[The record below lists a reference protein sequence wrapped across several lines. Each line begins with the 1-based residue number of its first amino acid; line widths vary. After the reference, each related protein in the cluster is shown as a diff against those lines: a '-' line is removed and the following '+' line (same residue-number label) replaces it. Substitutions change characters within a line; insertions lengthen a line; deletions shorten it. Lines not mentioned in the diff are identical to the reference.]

1 MSIAARLGGKSSTG
15 PRPRQGKMDVVFLI
29 LVLLLLVFGLVM
41 LFSSSSVYAYYYE
54 KGDSFIYIRRQAVYA
69 ALGVVA
75 MLVISRIDYH
85 VFHWLAVPIM
95 VGTIGLL
102 AFTVVLKY
110 TVNHGKITRWIRLGP
125 IQFQPSEIAKFA
137 IIIMFAQMACMY
149 HNKIKTFRWG
159 ILPFGVVLG
168 MVCGLMLLE
177 PHMSGTILIFCIGA
191 SLMLIGGSNI
201 KYFAIAAAAGL
212 TLLLVALLAFD
223 ILGYARNRLT
233 YYINPFLDPQNEGY
247 QIIQSMYAIAS
258 GGVLGKGLGNSKQK
272 FLYLP
277 EPQNDFIFAIVCE
290 ELGMVGAIVIIL
302 MFCVFIWRGFRIA
315 MRSKDLFGTMIASGI
330 IIQFGLQ
337 AMLNMMV
344 VTKTVPNTGISLPF
358 FSYGGTALMMLLG
371 EMGVLLNISRSSS
384 VEKPI

>member
-1 MSIAARLGGKSSTG
+1 
-15 PRPRQGKMDVVFLI
+15 
-29 LVLLLLVFGLVM
+29 
-41 LFSSSSVYAYYYE
+41 
-54 KGDSFIYIRRQAVYA
+54 
-69 ALGVVA
+69 
-75 MLVISRIDYH
+75 
-85 VFHWLAVPIM
+85 
-95 VGTIGLL
+95 
-102 AFTVVLKY
+102 
-110 TVNHGKITRWIRLGP
+110 
-125 IQFQPSEIAKFA
+125 
-137 IIIMFAQMACMY
+137 
-149 HNKIKTFRWG
+149 
-159 ILPFGVVLG
+159 
-168 MVCGLMLLE
+168 
-177 PHMSGTILIFCIGA
+177 
-191 SLMLIGGSNI
+191 MLIGGSNI

-247 QIIQSMYAIAS
+247 QIINSMYAIAS